1 MREIPWHNG
10 KFIRRDGS
18 TFIPSGGGFTDV
30 IFADRCGIPKGT
42 PSWWYDIV
50 EGLPSLVVVDGFVTV
65 WDRPGLGVTFREA
78 EAAKYLRE
86 EEQDFFE

>member
-1 MREIPWHNG
+1 MREILLDNG

-18 TFIPSGGGFTDV
+18 TFITLGGVFAEV
-30 IFADRCGIPKGT
+30 IFADRCGILKGT

-50 EGLPSLVVVDGFVTV
+50 EGLPDPVVVDGFVTV
-65 WDRPGLGVTFREA
+65 WDRPGLGVTFKEA

-86 EEQDFFE
+86 DERDFFE